1 MLVGAGGLLLEL
13 LLLEH
18 WDSRWQWTPLVL
30 LGVVLV
36 LGAAV
41 LGRATRPLLRA
52 FRLVLALCVAAGALG
67 VWFHLDENVAF
78 EREMNPAIAGGPLL
92 RKAAFGATPLLAP
105 GALLHLGLVGLLFA
119 FRHPALGRRDAA
131 PAHHPPTP

>member
-41 LGRATRPLLRA
+41 LRRATRPLLRA
-52 FRLVLALCVAAGALG
+52 FRVVLALCVAAGALG
-67 VWFHLDENVAF
+67 VWFHLDENLEF
-78 EREMNPAIAGGPLL
+78 EREMNPAVTVGPLL
-92 RKAAFGATPLLAP
+92 REAALGATPLLAP